1 MVNIATCTTD
11 KFERLIEEKKVIC
24 FGAGQGL
31 HNICQAYPNLPKHL
45 KYVVDNHSFGKQVSL
60 NGMQIPVISFEQFGG
75 IDKNDLYVISTTRYA
90 DQIAMQLDNIAEMD
104 GSMVFIP
111 YFLKKKY
118 DSTYLEMDEKYVIPK
133 KIHYC
138 WFGGKPLPSQ
148 FQKNIETWKKY
159 CPDYEII
166 CWNEDNYDI
175 KKCSYMHEAYQAKKW
190 GFVPDYA
197 RLDIIYQYGGIYL
210 DTDVEM
216 LRPWDEL
223 LSYEFFCGFESRE
236 YVALGLGFGGCAG
249 NHIIKEMMQQYEQM
263 HFINS
268 DGTLNQVASP
278 VYQTE
283 ILLNHGLK
291 CNNKFQI
298 IENCAVFPTE
308 FFAPIDGYGLG
319 TPTVH
324 SFSIHQY
331 AATWFDETMKK
342 NKERIMS
349 SISYIKNRMTDY

>member
-1 MVNIATCTTD
+1 M
-11 KFERLIEEKKVIC
+11 
-24 FGAGQGL
+24 
-31 HNICQAYPNLPKHL
+31 
-45 KYVVDNHSFGKQVSL
+45 DNFQYGKQRTL
-60 NGMQIPVISFEQFGG
+60 DGYDIDVISFAELKEIGPKWLF
-75 IDKNDLYVISTTRYA
+75 IISTIKYA
-90 DQIAMQLDNIAEMD
+90 DQIAVQLDEVIEMD
-104 GSMVFIP
+104 GVSIFVP
-111 YFLKKKY
+111 YFLKK
-118 DSTYLEMDEKYVIPK
+118 SYLQTSIPASKRKVIPK

-166 CWNEDNYDI
+166 CWNENNYDI
-175 KKCSYMHEAYQAKKW
+175 KKCNYMHEAYQAKKW

-197 RLDIIYQYGGIYL
+197 RLDIIYQHGGIYL

-216 LRPWDEL
+216 LRSWDEL
-223 LSYEFFCGFESRE
+223 LSYELFCGFESRA
-236 YVALGLGFGGCAG
+236 YVAFGLGFGGCAG
-249 NHIIKEMMQQYEQM
+249 NHIIKEMMQQYEHM
-263 HFINS
+263 HFMNS

-278 VYQTE
+278 IYQTE

-291 CNNKFQI
+291 CNNEFQV

-308 FFAPIDGYGLG
+308 FFAPIDGYGG
-319 TPTVH
+319 GSPTVH

-342 NKERIMS
+342 NKERIMT
-349 SISYIKNRMTDY
+349 SINYIKNRMTDY